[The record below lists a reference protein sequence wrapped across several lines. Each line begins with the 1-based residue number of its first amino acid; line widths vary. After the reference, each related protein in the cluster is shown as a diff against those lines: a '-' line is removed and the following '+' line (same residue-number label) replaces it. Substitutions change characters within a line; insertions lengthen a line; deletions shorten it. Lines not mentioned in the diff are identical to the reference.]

1 MHRAEIDEANNRLI
15 LRWTDSQNVAEIGQ
29 FRAEV
34 EALLPKLRRGFD
46 CISDITNM
54 RPASRHV
61 ADHIEQLQALL
72 HGAGMRRVVR
82 IVGKSGLGHMASTQM
97 DRLAAQAGYETIHV
111 DTEAAALIALTR
123 K

>member
-1 MHRAEIDEANNRLI
+1 
-15 LRWTDSQNVAEIGQ
+15 
-29 FRAEV
+29 
-34 EALLPKLRRGFD
+34 
-46 CISDITNM
+46 
-54 RPASRHV
+54 
-61 ADHIEQLQALL
+61 
-72 HGAGMRRVVR
+72 VVR